1 MYKNAKKF
9 LALVLA
15 LVLAITACCGFTET
29 DVEVDVGELD
39 GGLTGYVTPKQLHE
53 GGYLYTLGAAK
64 LTGNGLQLSFTGDAL
79 EFKAYCEG
87 SVWAKLDF
95 SVGYLSGT
103 SVIRYA
109 VFADGQLANTLDVTG
124 LETGKEVEV
133 LTGLEKG
140 VHTVKI
146 VRATQENIGGF
157 KVQGL
162 RINGNYLKTE
172 NTRSLAIDFYGDSIT
187 VGYGTDTIPADGDWV
202 KYSNGT
208 QAYAFLTAE
217 ALKANYNIFAYA
229 GIGFYAD
236 SNGNTN
242 NNMMKQLDGFAYNKN
257 ADVTVINLGTNDLSQ
272 LSVAG
277 GLEKLKTEFVAFLQ
291 KIREQHPGSAIVLA
305 YGMMNDSSNMKTL
318 ISHAVTSFYEN
329 GDGNIYSVQ
338 LPKGTSGG
346 HGHPN
351 TAQQAAAANVLTP
364 FLQKVLYSTAGD
376 ANGDGSADLKDVLA
390 LVQNA
395 LGSKVTLGEMADIS
409 LDGKVDL
416 KDAALTAQV
425 IAGWNN
431 LKIRGAVY
439 QPVATT
445 VGQMKDYVKLH
456 GRTVMDGNSIK
467 MDYAG
472 TGFEIRGTFKGD
484 VEITTQQNSGLLL
497 YGIVDGD
504 FENAKEI
511 LAKQSG
517 TYKIAENL
525 TPGIHNIRLLKATE
539 CGVNEQLQLTV
550 MQLTVTGLSFNGK
563 LTEKPADANLYIE
576 VIGDSVTSG
585 CDLYKKD
592 TKLADELLRQNVTK
606 SFAELTAQALG
617 ADVSII
623 SKSGGSAV
631 YTEGHTPAYKLAG
644 EYYKRAL
651 YGNLT
656 STWDF
661 ETDRQPDIVVISLG
675 TNDVNYINENNRE
688 KLQNG
693 IKELLTQVRK
703 SRKNATIVWG
713 YKIMQ
718 AAHPEYFKQAV
729 EEFAAKDG
737 NTYYWDQVPGWTA
750 ETINGHPLPE
760 SHIANA
766 NSLAGKLAE
775 ILKTK

>member
-15 LVLAITACCGFTET
+15 LVLAITACCGFTGT
-29 DVEVDVGELD
+29 DVEIDVGELD
-39 GGLTGYVTPKQLHE
+39 GGLTSYVTPKQLQE

-64 LTGNGLQLSFTGDAL
+64 LAGNGLQLSFTGDAL

-87 SVWAKLDF
+87 SVWARLDF

-124 LETGKEVEV
+124 RETGKEVEI

-162 RINGNYLKTE
+162 LINGNYLKTE

-305 YGMMNDSSNMKTL
+305 YGMMNDSSNMKAL

-351 TAQQAAAANVLTP
+351 NEQQAAAANASTP

-445 VGQMKDYVKLH
+445 VGQIKDYVKFH

-525 TPGIHNIRLLKATE
+525 TPGIHNIQLLKATE
-539 CGVNEQLQLTV
+539 CGANEQL
-550 MQLTVTGLSFNGK
+550 QLTVTGLSFNGK

-585 CDLYKKD
+585 CDLYKK
-592 TKLADELLRQNVTK
+592 TNPPADELLRQNVTK

-623 SKSGGSAV
+623 SKSGGSAYV
-631 YTEGHTPAYKLAG
+631 VKSGENRAYKLAG

-675 TNDVNYINENNRE
+675 TNDEPGTRDDRKGLMNGMK
-688 KLQNG
+688 KLMA
-693 IKELLTQVRK
+693 QVRAA
-703 SRKNATIVWG
+703 RPNATIVWG
-713 YKIMQ
+713 YEIMATGGNEFFQ
-718 AAHPEYFKQAV
+718 QAV
-729 EEFAAKDG
+729 EEFAAEDG
-737 NTYYWDQVPGWTA
+737 NTYYWKQVRGLTA
-750 ETINGHPLPE
+750 ETLNGHPLPE

>member
-15 LVLAITACCGFTET
+15 LVLAITACCGFTGT
-29 DVEVDVGELD
+29 DVEIDVGELD
-39 GGLTGYVTPKQLHE
+39 GGLTSYVTPKQLQE

-64 LTGNGLQLSFTGDAL
+64 LAGNGLQLSFTGDAL

-87 SVWAKLDF
+87 SVWARLDF

-124 LETGKEVEV
+124 RETGKEVEI

-162 RINGNYLKTE
+162 LINGNYLKTE

-305 YGMMNDSSNMKTL
+305 YGMMNDSSNMKAL

-351 TAQQAAAANVLTP
+351 NEQQAAAANALTP

-445 VGQMKDYVKLH
+445 VGQIKDYVKFH

-525 TPGIHNIRLLKATE
+525 TPGIHNIQLLKATE
-539 CGVNEQLQLTV
+539 CGANEQL
-550 MQLTVTGLSFNGK
+550 QLTVTGLSFNGK

-585 CDLYKKD
+585 CDLYKK
-592 TKLADELLRQNVTK
+592 TNPPADELLRQNVTK

-623 SKSGGSAV
+623 SKSGGSAYV
-631 YTEGHTPAYKLAG
+631 VKSGENRAYKLAG

-675 TNDVNYINENNRE
+675 TNDEPGTRDDRKGLMNGMK
-688 KLQNG
+688 KLMA
-693 IKELLTQVRK
+693 QVRAA
-703 SRKNATIVWG
+703 RPNATIVWG
-713 YKIMQ
+713 YEIMATGGNEFFQ
-718 AAHPEYFKQAV
+718 QAV
-729 EEFAAKDG
+729 EEFAAEDG
-737 NTYYWDQVPGWTA
+737 NTYYWKQVRGLTA
-750 ETINGHPLPE
+750 ETLNGHPLPE

>member
-1 MYKNAKKF
+1 MMFLYKNAKKF

-15 LVLAITACCGFTET
+15 LVLAITACCGFTGT
-29 DVEVDVGELD
+29 DVEIDVGELD
-39 GGLTGYVTPKQLHE
+39 GGLTSYVTPKQLQE

-64 LTGNGLQLSFTGDAL
+64 LAGNGLQLSFTGDAL

-87 SVWAKLDF
+87 SVWARLDF

-124 LETGKEVEV
+124 RETGKEVEI

-162 RINGNYLKTE
+162 LINGNYLKTE

-202 KYSNGT
+202 KSSNGT

-229 GIGFYAD
+229 GIGFYAN

-445 VGQMKDYVKLH
+445 VGQIKDYVKFH

-484 VEITTQQNSGLLL
+484 VEITTQQKSGLLL

-525 TPGIHNIRLLKATE
+525 TPGIHNIQLLKATE
-539 CGVNEQLQLTV
+539 CGANEQL
-550 MQLTVTGLSFNGK
+550 QLTVTGLSFNGK

-585 CDLYKKD
+585 CDLYKK
-592 TKLADELLRQNVTK
+592 TNPPADELLRQNVTK

-623 SKSGGSAV
+623 SKSGGSAYV
-631 YTEGHTPAYKLAG
+631 VKSGENRAYKLAG

-675 TNDVNYINENNRE
+675 TNDEPGTRDDRKGLKNGMK
-688 KLQNG
+688 KLMA
-693 IKELLTQVRK
+693 QVRAA
-703 SRKNATIVWG
+703 RPNATIVWG
-713 YKIMQ
+713 YEIMATGGNEFFQ
-718 AAHPEYFKQAV
+718 QAV
-729 EEFAAKDG
+729 EEFAAEDG
-737 NTYYWDQVPGWTA
+737 NTYYWKQVRGLTA
-750 ETINGHPLPE
+750 ETLNGHPLPE

>member
-15 LVLAITACCGFTET
+15 LVLAITACCGFTGT
-29 DVEVDVGELD
+29 DVEIDVGELD
-39 GGLTGYVTPKQLHE
+39 GGLTSYVTPKQLQE

-64 LTGNGLQLSFTGDAL
+64 LAGNGLQLSFTGDAL

-87 SVWAKLDF
+87 SVWARLDF

-124 LETGKEVEV
+124 RETGKEVEI

-162 RINGNYLKTE
+162 LINGNYLKTE

-202 KYSNGT
+202 KSSNGT

-395 LGSKVTLGEMADIS
+395 LGSKVILGEMADIS

-445 VGQMKDYVKLH
+445 VGQIKDYVKFH

-484 VEITTQQNSGLLL
+484 VEITTQQKSGLLL

-525 TPGIHNIRLLKATE
+525 TPGLHNIQLLKATE
-539 CGVNEQLQLTV
+539 CGANEQL
-550 MQLTVTGLSFNGK
+550 QLTVTGLSFNGK

-585 CDLYKKD
+585 CDLYKK
-592 TKLADELLRQNVTK
+592 TNPPADELLRQNVTK

-623 SKSGGSAV
+623 SKSGGSAYV
-631 YTEGHTPAYKLAG
+631 VKSGENRAYKLAG

-675 TNDVNYINENNRE
+675 TNDEPGTRDDRKGLMNGMK
-688 KLQNG
+688 KLMA
-693 IKELLTQVRK
+693 QVRAA
-703 SRKNATIVWG
+703 RPNATIVWG
-713 YKIMQ
+713 YEIMATGGNADFQ
-718 AAHPEYFKQAV
+718 QAV
-729 EEFAAKDG
+729 EEFAAEDG
-737 NTYYWDQVPGWTA
+737 NTYYWKQVRGLTA
-750 ETINGHPLPE
+750 ETLNGHPLPE

>member
-15 LVLAITACCGFTET
+15 LVLAITACCGFTGT
-29 DVEVDVGELD
+29 DVEIDVGELD
-39 GGLTGYVTPKQLHE
+39 GGLTSYVTPKQLHE

-64 LTGNGLQLSFTGDAL
+64 LAGNGLQLSFTGDAL

-87 SVWAKLDF
+87 SVWAMLDF

-124 LETGKEVEV
+124 RETGKEVEI

-146 VRATQENIGGF
+146 VRATQENIGSF

-162 RINGNYLKTE
+162 LINGNYLKTE

-202 KYSNGT
+202 KSSNGT

-242 NNMMKQLDGFAYNKN
+242 NNMMKQLDGFVYNKN

-305 YGMMNDSSNMKTL
+305 YGMMNDSSNMKAL

-445 VGQMKDYVKLH
+445 VGQMKDYVKFH

-525 TPGIHNIRLLKATE
+525 TPGIHNIQLLKATE
-539 CGVNEQLQLTV
+539 CGANEQL
-550 MQLTVTGLSFNGK
+550 QLTVTGLSFNGK

-585 CDLYKKD
+585 CDLYKK
-592 TKLADELLRQNVTK
+592 TNPPADELLRQNVTK

-623 SKSGGSAV
+623 SKSGGSAYV
-631 YTEGHTPAYKLAG
+631 VNSGENRAYKLAG

-675 TNDVNYINENNRE
+675 TNDEPGTRDDHKGLMNGMK
-688 KLQNG
+688 KLMA
-693 IKELLTQVRK
+693 QVRAA
-703 SRKNATIVWG
+703 RPNATIVWG
-713 YKIMQ
+713 YEIMATGGNEFFQ
-718 AAHPEYFKQAV
+718 QAV
-729 EEFAAKDG
+729 EEFAAEDG
-737 NTYYWDQVPGWTA
+737 NTYYWKQVRGWTA
-750 ETINGHPLPE
+750 ETLNGHPLPE

>member
-1 MYKNAKKF
+1 LYKNAKKF

-15 LVLAITACCGFTET
+15 LVLAITACCGFTGT
-29 DVEVDVGELD
+29 DVEIDVGELD
-39 GGLTGYVTPKQLHE
+39 GGLTSYVTPKQLQE

-64 LTGNGLQLSFTGDAL
+64 LAGNGLQLSFTGDAL

-87 SVWAKLDF
+87 SVWARLDF

-124 LETGKEVEV
+124 RETGKEVEI

-146 VRATQENIGGF
+146 VRATQENIGSF

-162 RINGNYLKTE
+162 LINGNYLKTE

-202 KYSNGT
+202 KSSNGT

-445 VGQMKDYVKLH
+445 VGQIKDYVKFH

-484 VEITTQQNSGLLL
+484 VEITTQQKSGLLL

-525 TPGIHNIRLLKATE
+525 TPGLHNIQLLKATE
-539 CGVNEQLQLTV
+539 CGANEQL
-550 MQLTVTGLSFNGK
+550 QLTVTGLSFNGK

-585 CDLYKKD
+585 CDLYKK
-592 TKLADELLRQNVTK
+592 TNPPADELLRQNVTK

-631 YTEGHTPAYKLAG
+631 YTTGNTPAYKLAG

-675 TNDVNYINENNRE
+675 TNDEPGTRDDR
-688 KLQNG
+688 KGLMNG
-693 IKELLTQVRK
+693 MKELMAQVRAA
-703 SRKNATIVWG
+703 RPNATIVWG
-713 YKIMQ
+713 YEIMATGGNEFFQ
-718 AAHPEYFKQAV
+718 QAV
-729 EEFAAKDG
+729 EEFAAEDG
-737 NTYYWDQVPGWTA
+737 NTYYWKQVRGWTA
-750 ETINGHPLPE
+750 ETLNGHPLPE

>member
-1 MYKNAKKF
+1 M
-9 LALVLA
+9 
-15 LVLAITACCGFTET
+15 
-29 DVEVDVGELD
+29 
-39 GGLTGYVTPKQLHE
+39 
-53 GGYLYTLGAAK
+53 
-64 LTGNGLQLSFTGDAL
+64 
-79 EFKAYCEG
+79 
-87 SVWAKLDF
+87 
-95 SVGYLSGT
+95 
-103 SVIRYA
+103 
-109 VFADGQLANTLDVTG
+109 
-124 LETGKEVEV
+124 
-133 LTGLEKG
+133 
-140 VHTVKI
+140 
-146 VRATQENIGGF
+146 
-157 KVQGL
+157 
-162 RINGNYLKTE
+162 
-172 NTRSLAIDFYGDSIT
+172 
-187 VGYGTDTIPADGDWV
+187 
-202 KYSNGT
+202 
-208 QAYAFLTAE
+208 
-217 ALKANYNIFAYA
+217 
-229 GIGFYAD
+229 
-236 SNGNTN
+236 
-242 NNMMKQLDGFAYNKN
+242 
-257 ADVTVINLGTNDLSQ
+257 
-272 LSVAG
+272 
-277 GLEKLKTEFVAFLQ
+277 
-291 KIREQHPGSAIVLA
+291 
-305 YGMMNDSSNMKTL
+305 
-318 ISHAVTSFYEN
+318 
-329 GDGNIYSVQ
+329 
-338 LPKGTSGG
+338 
-346 HGHPN
+346 
-351 TAQQAAAANVLTP
+351 
-364 FLQKVLYSTAGD
+364 
-376 ANGDGSADLKDVLA
+376 LA

-445 VGQMKDYVKLH
+445 VGQIKDYVKLH
-456 GRTVMDGNSIK
+456 GRTVMDGNNIK

-484 VEITTQQNSGLLL
+484 VEITTQQKSGLLL

-539 CGVNEQLQLTV
+539 CGANEQL
-550 MQLTVTGLSFNGK
+550 QLTVTGLSFNGK

-585 CDLYKKD
+585 CDLYKK
-592 TKLADELLRQNVTK
+592 TNPPADELLRQNVTK

-631 YTEGHTPAYKLAG
+631 YTEGNTPAYKLAG

-675 TNDVNYINENNRE
+675 TNDEPGTRDDRKGLMNGMK
-688 KLQNG
+688 KLMA
-693 IKELLTQVRK
+693 QVRAA
-703 SRKNATIVWG
+703 RPNATIVWG
-713 YKIMQ
+713 YEIM
-718 AAHPEYFKQAV
+718 ATGGNEYFQQAV

-737 NTYYWDQVPGWTA
+737 NTYYWKQVRGWTA
-750 ETINGHPLPE
+750 ETLNGHPLPE

>member
-1 MYKNAKKF
+1 
-9 LALVLA
+9 
-15 LVLAITACCGFTET
+15 
-29 DVEVDVGELD
+29 
-39 GGLTGYVTPKQLHE
+39 
-53 GGYLYTLGAAK
+53 
-64 LTGNGLQLSFTGDAL
+64 
-79 EFKAYCEG
+79 
-87 SVWAKLDF
+87 
-95 SVGYLSGT
+95 
-103 SVIRYA
+103 
-109 VFADGQLANTLDVTG
+109 
-124 LETGKEVEV
+124 
-133 LTGLEKG
+133 
-140 VHTVKI
+140 
-146 VRATQENIGGF
+146 
-157 KVQGL
+157 
-162 RINGNYLKTE
+162 
-172 NTRSLAIDFYGDSIT
+172 
-187 VGYGTDTIPADGDWV
+187 
-202 KYSNGT
+202 
-208 QAYAFLTAE
+208 
-217 ALKANYNIFAYA
+217 
-229 GIGFYAD
+229 
-236 SNGNTN
+236 
-242 NNMMKQLDGFAYNKN
+242 
-257 ADVTVINLGTNDLSQ
+257 
-272 LSVAG
+272 
-277 GLEKLKTEFVAFLQ
+277 
-291 KIREQHPGSAIVLA
+291 
-305 YGMMNDSSNMKTL
+305 MMNDSSNMKAL

-445 VGQMKDYVKLH
+445 VGQIKDYVKFH

-504 FENAKEI
+504 FENDKEI

-525 TPGIHNIRLLKATE
+525 TPGIHNIQLLKATE
-539 CGVNEQLQLTV
+539 CGANEQL
-550 MQLTVTGLSFNGK
+550 QLTVTGLSFNGK

-585 CDLYKKD
+585 CDLYKK
-592 TKLADELLRQNVTK
+592 TNPPADELLRQNVTK

-623 SKSGGSAV
+623 SKSGGSAYV
-631 YTEGHTPAYKLAG
+631 VKSGENRAYKLAG

-675 TNDVNYINENNRE
+675 TNDEPGTRDDRKGLMNGMK
-688 KLQNG
+688 KLMA
-693 IKELLTQVRK
+693 QVRAA
-703 SRKNATIVWG
+703 RPNATIVWG
-713 YKIMQ
+713 YEIMATGGNEFFQ
-718 AAHPEYFKQAV
+718 QAV
-729 EEFAAKDG
+729 EEFAAEDG
-737 NTYYWDQVPGWTA
+737 NTYYWKQVRGWTA
-750 ETINGHPLPE
+750 ETLNGHPLPE

>member
-15 LVLAITACCGFTET
+15 LVLAITACCGFTGT
-29 DVEVDVGELD
+29 DVEIDVGELD
-39 GGLTGYVTPKQLHE
+39 GGLTSYVTPKQLHE

-64 LTGNGLQLSFTGDAL
+64 LAGNGLQLSFTGDAL

-87 SVWAKLDF
+87 SVWAMLDF

-103 SVIRYA
+103 SVIRCA

-124 LETGKEVEV
+124 RETGKEVEI

-146 VRATQENIGGF
+146 VRATQENIGSF

-162 RINGNYLKTE
+162 LINGNYLKTE

-202 KYSNGT
+202 KSSNGT

-236 SNGNTN
+236 SNGHTN

-439 QPVATT
+439 LPVATT
-445 VGQMKDYVKLH
+445 VGQIKDYVKFH
-456 GRTVMDGNSIK
+456 GRTVMDGNNIK

-484 VEITTQQNSGLLL
+484 VEITTQQKSGLLL

-525 TPGIHNIRLLKATE
+525 TPGLHNIQLLKATE
-539 CGVNEQLQLTV
+539 CGANEQL
-550 MQLTVTGLSFNGK
+550 QLTVTGLSFNGK

-585 CDLYKKD
+585 CDLYKK
-592 TKLADELLRQNVTK
+592 TNPPADELLRQNVTK

-623 SKSGGSAV
+623 SKSGGSAYV
-631 YTEGHTPAYKLAG
+631 VKSGENRAYKLAG

-675 TNDVNYINENNRE
+675 TNDEPGTRDDRKGLMNGMK
-688 KLQNG
+688 KLMA
-693 IKELLTQVRK
+693 QVRAA
-703 SRKNATIVWG
+703 RPNATIVWG
-713 YKIMQ
+713 YEIMATGGNEFFQ
-718 AAHPEYFKQAV
+718 QAV
-729 EEFAAKDG
+729 EEFAAEDG
-737 NTYYWDQVPGWTA
+737 NTYYWKQVRGWTA
-750 ETINGHPLPE
+750 ETLNGHPLPE

>member
-1 MYKNAKKF
+1 MMFLYKNAKKF

-15 LVLAITACCGFTET
+15 LVLAITACCGFTGT
-29 DVEVDVGELD
+29 DVEIDVGELD
-39 GGLTGYVTPKQLHE
+39 GGLTSYVTPKQLQE

-64 LTGNGLQLSFTGDAL
+64 LAGNGLQLSFTGDAL

-87 SVWAKLDF
+87 SVWARLDF

-124 LETGKEVEV
+124 RETGKEVEI

-162 RINGNYLKTE
+162 LINGNYLKTE

-305 YGMMNDSSNMKTL
+305 YGMMNDSSNMKAL

-351 TAQQAAAANVLTP
+351 NEQQAAAANALTP

-445 VGQMKDYVKLH
+445 VGQIKDYVKFH

-525 TPGIHNIRLLKATE
+525 TPGIHNIQLLKATE
-539 CGVNEQLQLTV
+539 CGANEQL
-550 MQLTVTGLSFNGK
+550 QLTVTGLSFNGK

-585 CDLYKKD
+585 CDLYKK
-592 TKLADELLRQNVTK
+592 TNPPADELLRQNVTK

-623 SKSGGSAV
+623 SKSGGSAYV
-631 YTEGHTPAYKLAG
+631 VKSGENRAYKLAG

-675 TNDVNYINENNRE
+675 TNDEPGTRDDRKGLMNGMK
-688 KLQNG
+688 KLMA
-693 IKELLTQVRK
+693 QVRAA
-703 SRKNATIVWG
+703 RPNATIVWG
-713 YKIMQ
+713 YEIMATGGNEFFQ
-718 AAHPEYFKQAV
+718 QAV
-729 EEFAAKDG
+729 EEFAAEDG
-737 NTYYWDQVPGWTA
+737 NTYYWKQVRGLTA
-750 ETINGHPLPE
+750 ETLNGHPLPE

>member
-15 LVLAITACCGFTET
+15 LVLAITACCGFTGT
-29 DVEVDVGELD
+29 DVEIDVGELD
-39 GGLTGYVTPKQLHE
+39 GGLTGYVTPKQLQE

-64 LTGNGLQLSFTGDAL
+64 LAGNGLQLSFTGDAL

-87 SVWAKLDF
+87 SVWARLDF

-124 LETGKEVEV
+124 RETGKEVEI

-162 RINGNYLKTE
+162 LINGNYLKTE

-202 KYSNGT
+202 KSSNGT

-305 YGMMNDSSNMKTL
+305 YGMMNDSSNMKAL

-445 VGQMKDYVKLH
+445 VGQIKDYVKFH

-484 VEITTQQNSGLLL
+484 VEITTQQKSGLLL

-525 TPGIHNIRLLKATE
+525 TPGLHNIQLLKATE
-539 CGVNEQLQLTV
+539 CGANEQL
-550 MQLTVTGLSFNGK
+550 QLTVTGLSFNGK

-585 CDLYKKD
+585 CDLYKK
-592 TKLADELLRQNVTK
+592 TNPPADELLRQNVTK

-623 SKSGGSAV
+623 SKSGGSAYV
-631 YTEGHTPAYKLAG
+631 VKSGENRAYKLAG

-661 ETDRQPDIVVISLG
+661 ETDRQPDVVVISLG
-675 TNDVNYINENNRE
+675 TNDEPGTRDDRKGLMNGMK
-688 KLQNG
+688 KLMA
-693 IKELLTQVRK
+693 QVRAA
-703 SRKNATIVWG
+703 RPNATIVWG
-713 YKIMQ
+713 YEIMATGGNEFFQ
-718 AAHPEYFKQAV
+718 QAV
-729 EEFAAKDG
+729 EEFAAEDG
-737 NTYYWDQVPGWTA
+737 NTYYWKQVRGWTA
-750 ETINGHPLPE
+750 ETLNGHPLPE

>member
-1 MYKNAKKF
+1 MNKNAKKF

-15 LVLAITACCGFTET
+15 LVLAITACCGFTGT
-29 DVEVDVGELD
+29 DVEIDVGELD
-39 GGLTGYVTPKQLHE
+39 GGLTGYVTPKQLQE

-95 SVGYLSGT
+95 SAGQINQIS
-103 SVIRYA
+103 SVVRYA
-109 VFADGQLANTLDVTG
+109 VFADGKLANTLDVTG
-124 LETGKEVEV
+124 RETGKEVEI

-146 VRATQENIGGF
+146 VRATQENVGSF

-162 RINGNYLKTE
+162 LINGNYLKTE

-187 VGYGTDTIPADGDWV
+187 VGYGTDTIPANDNWV
-202 KYSNGT
+202 NYSNGT

-346 HGHPN
+346 DGHPN

-376 ANGDGSADLKDVLA
+376 ANGDGSTDLKDVLA

-445 VGQMKDYVKLH
+445 VGQIKDYVKLH
-456 GRTVMDGNSIK
+456 GRTVMDGNNIK

-525 TPGIHNIRLLKATE
+525 TPGIHNIRLLKATD
-539 CGVNEQLQLTV
+539 CGANEQL
-550 MQLTVTGLSFNGK
+550 QLTVTGLSFNGK

-585 CDLYKKD
+585 CDLYKK
-592 TKLADELLRQNVTK
+592 TNPPADELLRQNVTK

-631 YTEGHTPAYKLAG
+631 YTKGNTPAYKLAG

-675 TNDVNYINENNRE
+675 TNDEPGTRDDRKGLMNGMK
-688 KLQNG
+688 KLMA
-693 IKELLTQVRK
+693 QVRAA
-703 SRKNATIVWG
+703 RPNATIVWG
-713 YKIMQ
+713 YEIM
-718 AAHPEYFKQAV
+718 ATGGNEYFQQAV

-737 NTYYWDQVPGWTA
+737 NTYYWKQVRGWTA
-750 ETINGHPLPE
+750 ETLNGHPLPE

>member
-15 LVLAITACCGFTET
+15 LVLAITACCGFTGT
-29 DVEVDVGELD
+29 DVEIDVGELD
-39 GGLTGYVTPKQLHE
+39 GGLTSYVTPKQLHE

-64 LTGNGLQLSFTGDAL
+64 LAGNGLQLSFTGDAL

-87 SVWAKLDF
+87 SVWARLDF

-124 LETGKEVEV
+124 RETGKEVEI

-146 VRATQENIGGF
+146 VRATQENIGSF

-162 RINGNYLKTE
+162 LINGNYLKTE

-202 KYSNGT
+202 KSSNGT

-242 NNMMKQLDGFAYNKN
+242 NNMMKQLDGFVYNKN

-305 YGMMNDSSNMKTL
+305 YGMMNDSSNMKAL

-445 VGQMKDYVKLH
+445 VGQIKDYVKFH

-525 TPGIHNIRLLKATE
+525 TPGIHNIQLLKATE
-539 CGVNEQLQLTV
+539 CGANEQL
-550 MQLTVTGLSFNGK
+550 QLTVTGLSFNGK

-585 CDLYKKD
+585 CDLYKK
-592 TKLADELLRQNVTK
+592 TNPPADELLRQNVTK

-623 SKSGGSAV
+623 SKSGGSAYV
-631 YTEGHTPAYKLAG
+631 VKSGENRAYKLAG

-675 TNDVNYINENNRE
+675 TNDEPGTRDDRKGLMNGMK
-688 KLQNG
+688 KLMA
-693 IKELLTQVRK
+693 QVRAA
-703 SRKNATIVWG
+703 RPNATIVWG
-713 YKIMQ
+713 YEIMATGGNEFFQ
-718 AAHPEYFKQAV
+718 QAV
-729 EEFAAKDG
+729 EEFAAEDG
-737 NTYYWDQVPGWTA
+737 NTYYWKQVRGWTA
-750 ETINGHPLPE
+750 ETLNGHPLPE

>member
-1 MYKNAKKF
+1 M
-9 LALVLA
+9 
-15 LVLAITACCGFTET
+15 
-29 DVEVDVGELD
+29 
-39 GGLTGYVTPKQLHE
+39 
-53 GGYLYTLGAAK
+53 
-64 LTGNGLQLSFTGDAL
+64 QLSFTGDAL

-109 VFADGQLANTLDVTG
+109 VFADGKLVNTLDVTG

-146 VRATQENIGGF
+146 VRATQENIGSF

-162 RINGNYLKTE
+162 LINGNYLKTE

-277 GLEKLKTEFVAFLQ
+277 GLEKLKIEFVAFLQ

-376 ANGDGSADLKDVLA
+376 ANGDGSANLKDVLA

-439 QPVATT
+439 LPTATT
-445 VGQMKDYVKLH
+445 VGQIKDYVKFH

-484 VEITTQQNSGLLL
+484 VEITTQQKSGLLL

-525 TPGIHNIRLLKATE
+525 TPGIHNIRLLKATD
-539 CGVNEQLQLTV
+539 CGANEQL
-550 MQLTVTGLSFNGK
+550 QLTVTGLSFNGK

-585 CDLYKKD
+585 CDLYKK
-592 TKLADELLRQNVTK
+592 TNPPADELLRQNVTK

-623 SKSGGSAV
+623 SKSGGSAYV
-631 YTEGHTPAYKLAG
+631 VKSGENRAYKLAG

-675 TNDVNYINENNRE
+675 TNDEPGTRDDRKGLMNGMK
-688 KLQNG
+688 KLMA
-693 IKELLTQVRK
+693 QVRAA
-703 SRKNATIVWG
+703 RPNATIVWG
-713 YKIMQ
+713 YEIMATGGNEFFQ
-718 AAHPEYFKQAV
+718 QAV
-729 EEFAAKDG
+729 EEFAAEDG
-737 NTYYWDQVPGWTA
+737 NTYYWKQVRGWTA
-750 ETINGHPLPE
+750 ETLNGHPLPE

-775 ILKTK
+775 ILKQHSSKAAAGKFCGSLAAMLF

>member
-15 LVLAITACCGFTET
+15 LVLAITACCGFTGT
-29 DVEVDVGELD
+29 DVEIDVGELD
-39 GGLTGYVTPKQLHE
+39 GGLTSYVTPKQLQE

-64 LTGNGLQLSFTGDAL
+64 LAGNGLQLSFTGDAL

-87 SVWAKLDF
+87 SVWARLDF

-124 LETGKEVEV
+124 RETGKEVEI

-162 RINGNYLKTE
+162 LINGNYLKTE

-202 KYSNGT
+202 KSSNGT

-305 YGMMNDSSNMKTL
+305 YGMMNDSSNMKAL

-439 QPVATT
+439 LPTATT
-445 VGQMKDYVKLH
+445 VGQIKDYVKFH

-484 VEITTQQNSGLLL
+484 VEITTQQKSGLLL

-525 TPGIHNIRLLKATE
+525 TPGIHNIQLLKATE
-539 CGVNEQLQLTV
+539 CGANEQL
-550 MQLTVTGLSFNGK
+550 QLTVTGLSFNGK

-585 CDLYKKD
+585 CDLYKK
-592 TKLADELLRQNVTK
+592 TNPPADELLRQNVTK

-631 YTEGHTPAYKLAG
+631 YTKGNTPAYKLAG

-675 TNDVNYINENNRE
+675 TNDEPGTRDDRKGLMNGMK
-688 KLQNG
+688 KLMA
-693 IKELLTQVRK
+693 QVRAA
-703 SRKNATIVWG
+703 RPNATIVWG
-713 YKIMQ
+713 YEIMATGGNEFFQ
-718 AAHPEYFKQAV
+718 QAV
-729 EEFAAKDG
+729 EEFAAEDG
-737 NTYYWDQVPGWTA
+737 NTYYWKQVRGWTA
-750 ETINGHPLPE
+750 ETLNGHPLPE

>member
-15 LVLAITACCGFTET
+15 LVLAITACCGFTGT
-29 DVEVDVGELD
+29 DVEIDVGELD
-39 GGLTGYVTPKQLHE
+39 GGLTSYVTPKQLQE

-64 LTGNGLQLSFTGDAL
+64 LAGNGLQLSFTGDAL

-87 SVWAKLDF
+87 SVWARLDF

-124 LETGKEVEV
+124 RETGKEVEI

-162 RINGNYLKTE
+162 LINGNYLKTE

-202 KYSNGT
+202 KSSNGT

-305 YGMMNDSSNMKTL
+305 YGMMNDSSNMKAL

-351 TAQQAAAANVLTP
+351 TAQQAAAANALTP

-439 QPVATT
+439 LPTATT
-445 VGQMKDYVKLH
+445 VGQIKDYVKLH
-456 GRTVMDGNSIK
+456 GRTVMDGNNIK

-539 CGVNEQLQLTV
+539 CGANEQL
-550 MQLTVTGLSFNGK
+550 QLTVTGLSFNGK

-585 CDLYKKD
+585 CDLYKK
-592 TKLADELLRQNVTK
+592 TNPPADELLRQNVTK

-623 SKSGGSAV
+623 SKSGGSAYV
-631 YTEGHTPAYKLAG
+631 VKSGENRAYKLAG

-675 TNDVNYINENNRE
+675 TNDEPGTRDDR
-688 KLQNG
+688 KGLMNG
-693 IKELLTQVRK
+693 MKELMAQVRAA
-703 SRKNATIVWG
+703 RPNATIVWG
-713 YKIMQ
+713 YEIMATGGNEFFQ
-718 AAHPEYFKQAV
+718 QAV
-729 EEFAAKDG
+729 EEFAAEDG
-737 NTYYWDQVPGWTA
+737 NTYYWKQVRGWTA
-750 ETINGHPLPE
+750 ETLNGHPLPE

>member
-15 LVLAITACCGFTET
+15 LVLAITACCGFTGT
-29 DVEVDVGELD
+29 DVEIDVGELD
-39 GGLTGYVTPKQLHE
+39 GGLTSYVTPKQLHE

-64 LTGNGLQLSFTGDAL
+64 LAGNGLQLSFTGDAL

-87 SVWAKLDF
+87 SVWAMLDF

-124 LETGKEVEV
+124 RETGKEVEI

-146 VRATQENIGGF
+146 VRATQENIGSF

-162 RINGNYLKTE
+162 LINGNYLKTE

-202 KYSNGT
+202 KSSNGT

-242 NNMMKQLDGFAYNKN
+242 NNMMKQLDGFVYNKN

-305 YGMMNDSSNMKTL
+305 YGMMNDSSNMKAL

-445 VGQMKDYVKLH
+445 VGQIKDYVKFH

-525 TPGIHNIRLLKATE
+525 TPGIHNIQLLKATE
-539 CGVNEQLQLTV
+539 CGANEQL
-550 MQLTVTGLSFNGK
+550 QLTVTGLSFNGK

-585 CDLYKKD
+585 CDLYKK
-592 TKLADELLRQNVTK
+592 TNPPADELLRQNVTK

-623 SKSGGSAV
+623 SKSGGSAYV
-631 YTEGHTPAYKLAG
+631 VKSGENRAYKLAG

-675 TNDVNYINENNRE
+675 TNDEPGTRDDRKGLMNGMK
-688 KLQNG
+688 KLMA
-693 IKELLTQVRK
+693 QVRAA
-703 SRKNATIVWG
+703 RPNATIVWG
-713 YKIMQ
+713 YEIMATGGNEFFQ
-718 AAHPEYFKQAV
+718 QAV
-729 EEFAAKDG
+729 EEFAAEDG
-737 NTYYWDQVPGWTA
+737 NTYYWKQVRGWTA
-750 ETINGHPLPE
+750 ETLNGHPLPE

>member
-15 LVLAITACCGFTET
+15 LVLAITACCGFTGT
-29 DVEVDVGELD
+29 DVEIDVGELD
-39 GGLTGYVTPKQLHE
+39 GGLTSYVTPKQLQE

-64 LTGNGLQLSFTGDAL
+64 LAGNGLQLSFTGDAL

-87 SVWAKLDF
+87 SVWARLDF

-124 LETGKEVEV
+124 RETGKEVEI

-162 RINGNYLKTE
+162 LINGNYLKTE

-202 KYSNGT
+202 KYSNST

-305 YGMMNDSSNMKTL
+305 YGMMNDSSNMKAL

-351 TAQQAAAANVLTP
+351 NEQQAAAANALTP

-445 VGQMKDYVKLH
+445 VGQIKDYVKFH

-525 TPGIHNIRLLKATE
+525 TPGIHNIQLLKATE
-539 CGVNEQLQLTV
+539 CGANEQL
-550 MQLTVTGLSFNGK
+550 QLTVTGLSFNGK

-585 CDLYKKD
+585 CDLYKK
-592 TKLADELLRQNVTK
+592 TNPPADELLRQNVTK

-623 SKSGGSAV
+623 SKSGGSAYV
-631 YTEGHTPAYKLAG
+631 VKSGENRAYKLAG

-675 TNDVNYINENNRE
+675 TNDEPGTRDDRKGLMNGMK
-688 KLQNG
+688 KLMA
-693 IKELLTQVRK
+693 QVRAA
-703 SRKNATIVWG
+703 RPNATIVWG
-713 YKIMQ
+713 YEIMATGGNEFFQ
-718 AAHPEYFKQAV
+718 QAV
-729 EEFAAKDG
+729 EEFAAEDG
-737 NTYYWDQVPGWTA
+737 NTYYWKQVRGLTA
-750 ETINGHPLPE
+750 ETLNGHPLPE

>member
-1 MYKNAKKF
+1 MMLLYKNAKKF

-15 LVLAITACCGFTET
+15 LVLAITACCGFTGT
-29 DVEVDVGELD
+29 DVEIDVGELD
-39 GGLTGYVTPKQLHE
+39 GGLTGYVTPKQLQE

-124 LETGKEVEV
+124 RETGKEVEI

-162 RINGNYLKTE
+162 LINGNYLKTE

-305 YGMMNDSSNMKTL
+305 YGMMNDSSNMKAL

-445 VGQMKDYVKLH
+445 VGQMKDYVKFH

-484 VEITTQQNSGLLL
+484 VEITTQQKSGLLL

-539 CGVNEQLQLTV
+539 CGANEQL
-550 MQLTVTGLSFNGK
+550 QLTVTGLSFNGK

-585 CDLYKKD
+585 CDLYKK
-592 TKLADELLRQNVTK
+592 TNPPADELLRQNVTK

-623 SKSGGSAV
+623 SKSGGSAYV
-631 YTEGHTPAYKLAG
+631 VKSGENRAYKLAG

-675 TNDVNYINENNRE
+675 TNDEPGTRDDR
-688 KLQNG
+688 KGLKNG
-693 IKELLTQVRK
+693 MKELMAQVRAA
-703 SRKNATIVWG
+703 RPNATIVWG
-713 YKIMQ
+713 YEIM
-718 AAHPEYFKQAV
+718 ATG
-729 EEFAAKDG
+729 G
-737 NTYYWDQVPGWTA
+737 NADFQ
-750 ETINGHPLPE
+750 
-760 SHIANA
+760 
-766 NSLAGKLAE
+766 
-775 ILKTK
+775 

>member
-15 LVLAITACCGFTET
+15 LVLAITACCGFTGT
-29 DVEVDVGELD
+29 DVEIDVGELD
-39 GGLTGYVTPKQLHE
+39 GGLTGYVTPKQLQE

-64 LTGNGLQLSFTGDAL
+64 LAGNGLQLSFTGDAL

-87 SVWAKLDF
+87 SVWARLDF

-124 LETGKEVEV
+124 RETGKEVEI

-162 RINGNYLKTE
+162 LINGNYLKTE

-202 KYSNGT
+202 KSSNGT

-305 YGMMNDSSNMKTL
+305 YGMMNDSSNMKAL

-439 QPVATT
+439 LPTATT
-445 VGQMKDYVKLH
+445 VGQMKDYVKFH
-456 GRTVMDGNSIK
+456 GRTVMDGNNIK

-484 VEITTQQNSGLLL
+484 VEITTQQKSGLLL

-539 CGVNEQLQLTV
+539 CGANEQL
-550 MQLTVTGLSFNGK
+550 QLTVTGLSFNGK

-585 CDLYKKD
+585 CDLYKK
-592 TKLADELLRQNVTK
+592 TNPPADELLRQNVTK

-623 SKSGGSAV
+623 SKSGGSAYV
-631 YTEGHTPAYKLAG
+631 VKSGENRAYKLAG

-675 TNDVNYINENNRE
+675 TNDEPGTRDDRKGLMNGMK
-688 KLQNG
+688 KLMA
-693 IKELLTQVRK
+693 QVRAA
-703 SRKNATIVWG
+703 RPNATIVWG
-713 YKIMQ
+713 YEIMATGGNEFFQ
-718 AAHPEYFKQAV
+718 QAV
-729 EEFAAKDG
+729 EEFAAEDG
-737 NTYYWDQVPGWTA
+737 NTYYWKQVRGWTA
-750 ETINGHPLPE
+750 ETLNGHPLPE

>member
-15 LVLAITACCGFTET
+15 LVLAITACCGFTGT
-29 DVEVDVGELD
+29 DVEIDVGELD
-39 GGLTGYVTPKQLHE
+39 GGLTSYVTPKQLHE

-64 LTGNGLQLSFTGDAL
+64 LAGNGLQLSFTGDAL

-87 SVWAKLDF
+87 SVWARLDF

-124 LETGKEVEV
+124 RETGKEVEI

-146 VRATQENIGGF
+146 VRATQENIGSF

-162 RINGNYLKTE
+162 LINGNYLKTE

-202 KYSNGT
+202 KSSNGT

-305 YGMMNDSSNMKTL
+305 YGMMNDSSNMKAL

-351 TAQQAAAANVLTP
+351 TDQQAAAANVLTP

-445 VGQMKDYVKLH
+445 VGQIKDYVKFH

-525 TPGIHNIRLLKATE
+525 TPGIHNIQLLKATE
-539 CGVNEQLQLTV
+539 CGANEQL
-550 MQLTVTGLSFNGK
+550 QLTVTGLSFNGK

-585 CDLYKKD
+585 CDLYKK
-592 TKLADELLRQNVTK
+592 TNPPADELLRQNVTK

-623 SKSGGSAV
+623 SKSGGSAYV
-631 YTEGHTPAYKLAG
+631 VKSGENRAYKLAG

-675 TNDVNYINENNRE
+675 TNDEPGTRDDRKGLMNGMK
-688 KLQNG
+688 KLMA
-693 IKELLTQVRK
+693 QVRAA
-703 SRKNATIVWG
+703 RPNATIVWG
-713 YKIMQ
+713 YEIMATGGNEFFQ
-718 AAHPEYFKQAV
+718 QAV
-729 EEFAAKDG
+729 EEFAAEDG
-737 NTYYWDQVPGWTA
+737 NTYYWKQVRGWTA
-750 ETINGHPLPE
+750 ETLNGHPLPE

>member
-15 LVLAITACCGFTET
+15 LVLAITACCGFTGT
-29 DVEVDVGELD
+29 DVEIDVGELD
-39 GGLTGYVTPKQLHE
+39 GGLTSYVTPKQLQE

-64 LTGNGLQLSFTGDAL
+64 LAGNGLQLSFTGDAL

-87 SVWAKLDF
+87 SVWARLDF

-124 LETGKEVEV
+124 RETGKEVEI

-162 RINGNYLKTE
+162 LINGNYLKTE

-187 VGYGTDTIPADGDWV
+187 VGYGTTDTIPADGDWV
-202 KYSNGT
+202 KSSNGT

-305 YGMMNDSSNMKTL
+305 YGMMNDSSNMKAL

-445 VGQMKDYVKLH
+445 VGQIKDYVKFH

-484 VEITTQQNSGLLL
+484 VEITTQQKSGLLL

-539 CGVNEQLQLTV
+539 CGANEQL
-550 MQLTVTGLSFNGK
+550 QLTVTGLSFNGK

-585 CDLYKKD
+585 CDLYKK
-592 TKLADELLRQNVTK
+592 TNPPADELLRQNVTK

-631 YTEGHTPAYKLAG
+631 YTKGNTPAYKLAG

-675 TNDVNYINENNRE
+675 TNDEPGTRDDRKGLMNGMK
-688 KLQNG
+688 KLMA
-693 IKELLTQVRK
+693 QVRAA
-703 SRKNATIVWG
+703 RPNATIVWG
-713 YKIMQ
+713 YEIMATGGNEFFQ
-718 AAHPEYFKQAV
+718 QAV
-729 EEFAAKDG
+729 EEFAAEDG
-737 NTYYWDQVPGWTA
+737 NTYYWKQVRGWTA
-750 ETINGHPLPE
+750 ETLNGHPLPE

>member
-15 LVLAITACCGFTET
+15 LVLAITACCGFTGT
-29 DVEVDVGELD
+29 DVEIDVGELD
-39 GGLTGYVTPKQLHE
+39 GGLTGYVTPKQLQE

-124 LETGKEVEV
+124 RETGKEVEI

-162 RINGNYLKTE
+162 LINGNYLKTE

-277 GLEKLKTEFVAFLQ
+277 GLEKLKAEFVAFLQ

-305 YGMMNDSSNMKTL
+305 YGMMNDSSNMKAL

-439 QPVATT
+439 LPTATT
-445 VGQMKDYVKLH
+445 VGQIKDYVKFH
-456 GRTVMDGNSIK
+456 GRTVMDGNNIK

-484 VEITTQQNSGLLL
+484 VEITTQQKSGLLL

-525 TPGIHNIRLLKATE
+525 TPGIHNIQLLKATE
-539 CGVNEQLQLTV
+539 CGANEQL
-550 MQLTVTGLSFNGK
+550 QLTVTGLSFNGK

-585 CDLYKKD
+585 CDLYKK
-592 TKLADELLRQNVTK
+592 TNPPADELLRQNVTK

-623 SKSGGSAV
+623 SKSGGSAYV
-631 YTEGHTPAYKLAG
+631 VKSGENRAYKLAG

-675 TNDVNYINENNRE
+675 TNDEPGTRDDRKGLMNGMK
-688 KLQNG
+688 KLMA
-693 IKELLTQVRK
+693 QVRAA
-703 SRKNATIVWG
+703 RPNATIVWG
-713 YKIMQ
+713 YEIMATGGNEFFQ
-718 AAHPEYFKQAV
+718 QAV
-729 EEFAAKDG
+729 EEFAAEDG
-737 NTYYWDQVPGWTA
+737 NTYYWKQVRGWTA
-750 ETINGHPLPE
+750 ETLNGHPLPE

>member
-15 LVLAITACCGFTET
+15 LVLAITACCGFTGT
-29 DVEVDVGELD
+29 DVEIDVGELD
-39 GGLTGYVTPKQLHE
+39 GGLTGYVTPKQLQE

-64 LTGNGLQLSFTGDAL
+64 LAGNGLPLSFTGDAL

-124 LETGKEVEV
+124 RETGKEVEI

-146 VRATQENIGGF
+146 VRATQENIGSF

-162 RINGNYLKTE
+162 LINGNYLKTE

-202 KYSNGT
+202 KSSNGT

-305 YGMMNDSSNMKTL
+305 YGMMNDSSNMKAL

-445 VGQMKDYVKLH
+445 VGQMKDYVKFH

-484 VEITTQQNSGLLL
+484 VEITTQQKSGLLL

-539 CGVNEQLQLTV
+539 CGANEQL
-550 MQLTVTGLSFNGK
+550 QLTVTGLSFNGK

-585 CDLYKKD
+585 CDLYKK
-592 TKLADELLRQNVTK
+592 TNPPADELLRQNVTK

-623 SKSGGSAV
+623 SKSGGSAYV
-631 YTEGHTPAYKLAG
+631 VKSGENRAYKLAG

-675 TNDVNYINENNRE
+675 TNDEPGTRDDRKGLMNGMK
-688 KLQNG
+688 KLMA
-693 IKELLTQVRK
+693 QVRAA
-703 SRKNATIVWG
+703 RPNATIVWG
-713 YKIMQ
+713 YEIMATGGNEFFQ
-718 AAHPEYFKQAV
+718 QAV
-729 EEFAAKDG
+729 EEFAAEDG
-737 NTYYWDQVPGWTA
+737 NTYYWKQVRGWTA
-750 ETINGHPLPE
+750 ETLNGHPLPE

>member
-15 LVLAITACCGFTET
+15 LVLAITACCGFTGT
-29 DVEVDVGELD
+29 DVEIDVGELD
-39 GGLTGYVTPKQLHE
+39 GGLASYVTPKQLQE

-64 LTGNGLQLSFTGDAL
+64 LAGNGLQLSFTGDAL

-87 SVWAKLDF
+87 SVWARLDF

-124 LETGKEVEV
+124 RETGKEVEI

-162 RINGNYLKTE
+162 LINGNYLKTE

-202 KYSNGT
+202 KSSNGT

-305 YGMMNDSSNMKTL
+305 YGMMNDSSNMKAL

-351 TAQQAAAANVLTP
+351 TAQQAVAANVLTP

-445 VGQMKDYVKLH
+445 VGQMKDYVKFH

-484 VEITTQQNSGLLL
+484 VEITTQQKSGLLL

-539 CGVNEQLQLTV
+539 CGANEQL
-550 MQLTVTGLSFNGK
+550 QLTVTGLSFNGK

-585 CDLYKKD
+585 CDLYKK
-592 TKLADELLRQNVTK
+592 TNPPADELLRQNVTK

-623 SKSGGSAV
+623 SKSGGSAYV
-631 YTEGHTPAYKLAG
+631 VKSGENRAYKLAG

-675 TNDVNYINENNRE
+675 TNDEPGTRDDR
-688 KLQNG
+688 KGLMNG
-693 IKELLTQVRK
+693 MKELMAQVRAA
-703 SRKNATIVWG
+703 RPNATIVWG
-713 YKIMQ
+713 YEIMATGGNEFFQ
-718 AAHPEYFKQAV
+718 QAV
-729 EEFAAKDG
+729 EEFAAEDG
-737 NTYYWDQVPGWTA
+737 NTYYWKQVRGWTA
-750 ETINGHPLPE
+750 ETLNGHPLPE